1 MVVEIL
7 LLLILLLM
15 NFITTGFEVAYVT
28 LSFPDIYK
36 LTKRRFF
43 IRNPEGVLFSIL
55 AYSNLFQIAF
65 AVLMLKVLSRFMDP
79 GYAAFVSAMLS
90 ATILLIVS
98 EYLPKYIAR
107 SRPHLFFELF
117 EPLVAL
123 FYYTLI
129 PINALFY
136 GLFRRNPDKFIQDYI
151 DELKNKGY
159 VDEREARIL
168 RGAMSFFRRR
178 ADILIEPFESYSVLR
193 ADDTLED
200 IRKNPPSTYEV
211 LVRGRDGRFIGF
223 IYKKDILKMNGDSR
237 VEDIKRPRI
246 FVSSSSPI
254 FNVVRLMKNREVSLV
269 FTDRGVIT
277 VESFWRGFVRHSLEE
292 HRDL

>member
-1 MVVEIL
+1 MTVEIIL
-7 LLLILLLM
+7 LLVLLLL

-36 LTKRRFF
+36 LTRRRFY

-65 AVLMLKVLSRFMDP
+65 AVLMLKVLARFMDAQ
-79 GYAAFVSAMLS
+79 YAAFVSALLS

-117 EPLVAL
+117 EPLVSL
-123 FYYTLI
+123 FYYTLL
-129 PINALFY
+129 PLNALFY
-136 GLFRRNPDKFIQDYI
+136 RLFRRNPDKFIQDYI

-168 RGAMSFFRRR
+168 RGAMSFFRRQ
-178 ADILIEPFESYSVLR
+178 ADILIEPFESYSILN
-193 ADDTLED
+193 ASDTLKD
-200 IRKNPPSTYEV
+200 IRENPPENYEV
-211 LVRGRDGRFIGF
+211 LVKDGSGKFSGF
-223 IYKKDILKMNGDSR
+223 IYRKDILKMDENDT
-237 VEDIKRPRI
+237 VEDIKRPYVYVPATSRI
-246 FVSSSSPI
+246 FH
-254 FNVVRLMKNREVSLV
+254 VVRLMKSHEVSLV
-269 FTDRGVIT
+269 FTDMGVIT

-292 HRDL
+292 KRDL

>member
-1 MVVEIL
+1 MLVEIL
-7 LLLILLLM
+7 LLLTLLLL

-28 LSFPDIYK
+28 LSFADIYK

-79 GYAAFVSAMLS
+79 QYAAFVSAMLS

-117 EPLVAL
+117 EPLITL
-123 FYYTLI
+123 FYYSLL
-129 PINALFY
+129 PINILFY
-136 GLFRRNPDKFIQDYI
+136 KLFRRDPDKFIQDYI
-151 DELKNKGY
+151 EELKNKGY

-178 ADILIEPFESYSVLR
+178 ADILIEPFESYSVLKSS
-193 ADDTLED
+193 DTLED
-200 IRKNPPSTYEV
+200 IKKNPPETYEV
-211 LVRGRDGRFIGF
+211 LVKDGDGKFSGF
-223 IYKKDILKMNGDSR
+223 IYKKDILKMDEGDT
-237 VEDIKRPRI
+237 VEDIKRPYVYVPASSRI
-246 FVSSSSPI
+246 FH
-254 FNVVRLMKNREVSLV
+254 VVRLMKSQEVSLV

-277 VESFWRGFVRHSLEE
+277 VESFWRGFVKHSLEE
-292 HRDL
+292 N

>member
-1 MVVEIL
+1 MTIEVL
-7 LLLILLLM
+7 LLLLLLLL

-79 GYAAFVSAMLS
+79 QYAAFVSAMLS

-117 EPLVAL
+117 EPLVAV
-123 FYYTLI
+123 FYYTLL
-129 PINALFY
+129 PLNAIFY
-136 GLFRRNPDKFIQDYI
+136 RLFRRDPGRFIQDYI
-151 DELKNKGY
+151 DELRNKGY

-168 RGAMSFFRRR
+168 KGAMSFFRRQ
-178 ADILIEPFESYSVLR
+178 ADILIEPFESYSVLGAR
-193 ADDTLED
+193 DTLED
-200 IRKNPPSTYEV
+200 IRKNPPETYQV
-211 LVRGRDGRFIGF
+211 LVRDENGNFSGF
-223 IYKKDILKMNGDSR
+223 IYRKDILKMDEGDT
-237 VEDIKRPRI
+237 VEDIKRPYVYVPSSSRI
-246 FVSSSSPI
+246 FH
-254 FNVVRLMKNREVSLV
+254 VVRLMKSQEVSLV

-277 VESFWRGFVRHSLEE
+277 VESFWRGFVKHSLEE
-292 HRDL
+292 N